1 MQELAQLMA
10 NLRSEDGCPWD
21 KKQTWKSL
29 IPYTIEEAY
38 EVVEAAESN
47 DASSLKDELGDLLFH
62 VVFYSRI
69 GEESQQFNIEDVIRG
84 ITEKM
89 TRRHPHVFG
98 EKSSSIEDAKEVPG
112 LWEEIKRKEREAKKE
127 ALQCDSD
134 DNNKPVSIFDDIN
147 SRVPALLWASKVQR
161 KMGQVGFDWAD
172 ADGVISKINE
182 EFVELEEAR
191 EANDIE
197 AMTEEIGDLLFTMV
211 NLSRHLKINPET
223 ALRQATHKF
232 QNRFRFMEAELL
244 NQGRSAQETSLEEL
258 ETLWQESKVKKKK

>member
-10 NLRSEDGCPWD
+10 SLRSENGCPWD
-21 KKQTWKSL
+21 KKQTWQSL

-38 EVVEAAESN
+38 EVIEAAEGE
-47 DASSLKDELGDLLFH
+47 DAAGLKDELGDLLFH

-69 GEESQQFNIEDVIRG
+69 AEESNQFNIDDVIRG

-98 EKSSSIEDAKEVPG
+98 DKSGSINGADEVPG
-112 LWEEIKRKEREAKKE
+112 LWEEIKRKEREEKNGLVENRDE
-127 ALQCDSD
+127 ANS
-134 DNNKPVSIFDDIN
+134 KPVSIFDDIN

-172 ADGVISKINE
+172 ADGVLEKIDE
-182 EFVELEEAR
+182 EFSELQKAR
-191 EANDIE
+191 EAQDV
-197 AMTEEIGDLLFTMV
+197 AGMTEEIGDLLFTMV

-223 ALRQATHKF
+223 ALRQSTHKF
-232 QNRFRFMEAELL
+232 QNRFRYMEAKLL
-244 NQGRSAQETSLEEL
+244 DQGRSAQESSLEEL
-258 ETLWQESKVKKKK
+258 ESLWQESKIKKKK